1 MKNFPFLS
9 IAQAMLLLRVAIAV
23 MFMAHA
29 IVHAAKGW
37 FVGEHGA
44 GGVEYSIVLFVACVV
59 IAASDRGR
67 AATRLA

>member
-1 MKNFPFLS
+1 MV
-9 IAQAMLLLRVAIAV
+9 ICVGGIV
-23 MFMAHA
+23 

-59 IAASDRGR
+59 IAAGDKGR
-67 AATRLA
+67 PGARLA